1 MTQHVDQELTVGAQ
15 TVQPGAY
22 QRIGQHKRGLPAGGT
37 VGDDLG
43 QHWVVVDRHCGT
55 VDDPGIQPDAGPL
68 SQRVELRPNPR
79 NLNRVHHACLWLPAM
94 RGILGVEAGL
104 DRISLGGGRFGVESP
119 AVGNHELQ
127 FDQIQPGGLFGDRV
141 LDL

>member
-68 SQRVELRPNPR
+68 SQRVELRPNPGTSI
-79 NLNRVHHACLWLPAM
+79 VCITPACGCQPC
-94 RGILGVEAGL
+94 AG
-104 DRISLGGGRFGVESP
+104 SS
-119 AVGNHELQ
+119 A
-127 FDQIQPGGLFGDRV
+127 
-141 LDL
+141 

>member
-1 MTQHVDQELTVGAQ
+1 
-15 TVQPGAY
+15 
-22 QRIGQHKRGLPAGGT
+22 
-37 VGDDLG
+37 
-43 QHWVVVDRHCGT
+43 
-55 VDDPGIQPDAGPL
+55 
-68 SQRVELRPNPR
+68 
-79 NLNRVHHACLWLPAM
+79 M